1 MLTYQIREPYCEIEI
16 IPCNINEKKL
26 KTWSLINQMLS
37 DGIENKI
44 NFKKWS
50 EKKTKVISW
59 SKLWDWDK
67 LIEDK
72 P

>member
-1 MLTYQIREPYCEIEI
+1 
-16 IPCNINEKKL
+16 
-26 KTWSLINQMLS
+26 MLS